1 MGPVG
6 CGKSSILSAILAELS
21 MHSGEISI
29 SQIDSGFGY
38 VAQQPWL
45 QRGTLRDNILFG
57 KAFDESRYT
66 EVLFA
71 CGLRDDISNLPNGD
85 LTGVGESG
93 MTLSGGQKSRVA
105 LARAV
110 YQDKSV
116 YLLDDIVSAVDRNVA
131 KHIFQHCIL
140 GLLKEKTRILC
151 THHVEFLVYADRIAV
166 LENGLIKKLGK
177 PPQILPDVDDNMAL
191 DLELGESIR
200 LSQSGSLLESAS
212 LSPNELQKPDSD
224 SVLNME
230 VSEAGSLK
238 FGVFASYWKSVGHL
252 LCVAILLAI
261 VLMQISRNIT
271 DLWLAEWVNNGH
283 TNGSTNVSIIDAH
296 RLYVAA
302 DSTRSFLTLYVGL
315 AAVNNVFALVRA
327 FLFAYGG
334 VVAASRFHKLL
345 LKSVIKAKSSFF
357 DITPLGRI
365 LNRFSSDT
373 YTVDDS
379 LPFILN
385 ILLAQF
391 FGLLG
396 SIGITVYGLPLICL
410 FLVPLIPIYHWL
422 QNYYRLTSRELKR
435 ISSVSLSPV
444 YSHFNETLQ
453 GIVELKTN

>member
-1 MGPVG
+1 
-6 CGKSSILSAILAELS
+6 
-21 MHSGEISI
+21 
-29 SQIDSGFGY
+29 
-38 VAQQPWL
+38 
-45 QRGTLRDNILFG
+45 
-57 KAFDESRYT
+57 
-66 EVLFA
+66 
-71 CGLRDDISNLPNGD
+71 
-85 LTGVGESG
+85 

-345 LKSVIKAKSSFF
+345 LKS
-357 DITPLGRI
+357 
-365 LNRFSSDT
+365 
-373 YTVDDS
+373 
-379 LPFILN
+379 
-385 ILLAQF
+385 
-391 FGLLG
+391 
-396 SIGITVYGLPLICL
+396 
-410 FLVPLIPIYHWL
+410 
-422 QNYYRLTSRELKR
+422 
-435 ISSVSLSPV
+435 
-444 YSHFNETLQ
+444 
-453 GIVELKTN
+453 

>member
-1 MGPVG
+1 
-6 CGKSSILSAILAELS
+6 
-21 MHSGEISI
+21 
-29 SQIDSGFGY
+29 FGY

-166 LENGLIKKLGK
+166 LENGLIKKLGFK
-177 PPQILPDVDDNMAL
+177 SDVDDNMAL

-296 RLYVAA
+296 RL
-302 DSTRSFLTLYVGL
+302 
-315 AAVNNVFALVRA
+315 
-327 FLFAYGG
+327 
-334 VVAASRFHKLL
+334 
-345 LKSVIKAKSSFF
+345 
-357 DITPLGRI
+357 
-365 LNRFSSDT
+365 
-373 YTVDDS
+373 
-379 LPFILN
+379 
-385 ILLAQF
+385 
-391 FGLLG
+391 
-396 SIGITVYGLPLICL
+396 
-410 FLVPLIPIYHWL
+410 
-422 QNYYRLTSRELKR
+422 
-435 ISSVSLSPV
+435 
-444 YSHFNETLQ
+444 
-453 GIVELKTN
+453 